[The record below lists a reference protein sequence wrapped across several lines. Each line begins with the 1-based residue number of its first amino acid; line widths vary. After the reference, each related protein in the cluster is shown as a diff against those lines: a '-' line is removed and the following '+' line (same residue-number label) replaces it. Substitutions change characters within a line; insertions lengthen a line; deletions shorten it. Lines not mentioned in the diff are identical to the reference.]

1 MAVFSTNQVRHLY
14 VVNTAESDGTHVT
27 PAKAEGHATLQFDN
41 AKKHLYLEYRG
52 VGGVMR
58 SDLINIEDIL
68 YAKSNKADNM
78 QTKLKSYTIALD
90 KNINEGNPVSGQD
103 YILRLSFRQYL
114 GMSDEDQY
122 FKYGMVHAYAGMTPD
137 KFYKILAQ
145 SLAKNFS
152 REVTPL
158 VKIEVH
164 STAAKSKGK
173 FDAQGYM
180 EVFPETKDTGEKKA
194 TNPYY
199 DATSAVV
206 EDIDSIR
213 ITEVEQPWVLGTMP
227 RTSVY
232 YTVQSVP
239 VTVEGDEVFWATIT
253 EGTNGILHN
262 GKTIADMEYFYMGE
276 RGDQYRNISWPNVI
290 PTKYLVDATKPYD
303 TFDIH
308 YAYVGSNESVQKS
321 EKTLTIVCPNE
332 KKAELNKLIARFNTA
347 TGTKFNVATIS

>member
-14 VVNTAESDGTHVT
+14 VVNTAETEGTHVT
-27 PAKAEGHATLQFDN
+27 SAKEVGHATLQFDT

-52 VGGVMR
+52 VDSVMR
-58 SDLINIEDIL
+58 SDLISIEDIL

-90 KNINEGNPVSGQD
+90 KAINSGNPVSGQD
-103 YILRLSFRQYL
+103 YILRLAFRQYL

-122 FKYGMVHAYAGMTPD
+122 FKYGMVHAYAGMTTD

-152 REVTPL
+152 REVCPL

-164 STAAKSKGK
+164 STATKSKGK

-180 EVFPETKDTGEKKA
+180 VVSPDTKDTGAAAES
-194 TNPYY
+194 NPYY
-199 DATSAVV
+199 ADDAVV
-206 EDIDSIR
+206 VDIDSVR

-232 YTVQSVP
+232 YTVQTVP
-239 VTVEGDEVFWATIT
+239 VTVEGDEVHWATIT
-253 EGTNGILHN
+253 EGTNGTLHN

-276 RGDQYRNISWPNVI
+276 RGDQYRNVGWPNVI

-321 EKTLTIVCPNE
+321 EKTLTIVCPHD
-332 KKAELNKLIARFNTA
+332 KKAELNKLITRFNTA

>member
-14 VVNTAESDGTHVT
+14 VVNTAETDDAHVT
-27 PAKAEGHATLQFDN
+27 PAKEVGHATLQFDT
-41 AKKHLYLEYRG
+41 AQKHLYLEYRG
-52 VGGVMR
+52 VDSVMR
-58 SDLINIEDIL
+58 SDLISIEDIL

-90 KNINEGNPVSGQD
+90 KAINNGNPVSGQD
-103 YILRLSFRQYL
+103 YILRLAFRQYL

-152 REVTPL
+152 REVCPL

-164 STAAKSKGK
+164 STATKSKGK

-180 EVFPETKDTGEKKA
+180 VVSPDTKDTGAAAES
-194 TNPYY
+194 NPYY
-199 DATSAVV
+199 ANNAVV
-206 EDIDSIR
+206 TDIDSVR

-232 YTVQSVP
+232 YTVQTVP
-239 VTVEGDEVFWATIT
+239 VTVEGDEVHWATIT
-253 EGTNGILHN
+253 EGTNGTLHN

-276 RGDQYRNISWPNVI
+276 RGDQYRNVGWPNVI

-321 EKTLTIVCPNE
+321 EKTLTIVCPHD
-332 KKAELNKLIARFNTA
+332 KKTELNKLITRFNTA

>member
-14 VVNTAESDGTHVT
+14 VVNTAETDGTHVT
-27 PAKAEGHATLQFDN
+27 PAKKVGHATLQFDT

-52 VGGVMR
+52 VDSVMR
-58 SDLINIEDIL
+58 SDLISIEDIL

-90 KNINEGNPVSGQD
+90 KAINSGNPVSGQD
-103 YILRLSFRQYL
+103 YILRLAFRQYL

-152 REVTPL
+152 REVCPL

-164 STAAKSKGK
+164 SAATKSKGK

-180 EVFPETKDTGEKKA
+180 VVSPDTKDTGAEA
-194 TNPYY
+194 ESNPYY
-199 DATSAVV
+199 VTDALVT
-206 EDIDSIR
+206 DIDSVR

-232 YTVQSVP
+232 YTVQTVP
-239 VTVEGDEVFWATIT
+239 VTVEGDEVHWATIT
-253 EGTNGILHN
+253 EGTNGTLHN

-276 RGDQYRNISWPNVI
+276 RGDQYRNVGWPNVI

-321 EKTLTIVCPNE
+321 EKTLTIVCPHDN
-332 KKAELNKLIARFNTA
+332 KTELNKLITRFNTA
-347 TGTKFNVATIS
+347 TGAKFNVATIS

>member
-14 VVNTAESDGTHVT
+14 VVNTAEADDTHVT
-27 PAKAEGHATLQFDN
+27 PAKEVGHATLQFDT

-52 VGGVMR
+52 VDSVMR
-58 SDLINIEDIL
+58 SDLISIEDIL

-90 KNINEGNPVSGQD
+90 KAINSGNPVSGQD
-103 YILRLSFRQYL
+103 YILRLAFRQYL

-152 REVTPL
+152 REVCPL

-164 STAAKSKGK
+164 SATTKSKGK

-180 EVFPETKDTGEKKA
+180 VVSPDTKDTGAEA
-194 TNPYY
+194 ESNPYY
-199 DATSAVV
+199 TEAVV
-206 EDIDSIR
+206 VDIDSVR

-232 YTVQSVP
+232 YTVQTVP
-239 VTVEGDEVFWATIT
+239 VTVEGDEVHWATIT
-253 EGTNGILHN
+253 EDTNGTLHN

-276 RGDQYRNISWPNVI
+276 RGDQYRNVGWPNVI

-321 EKTLTIVCPNE
+321 EKTLTIVCPHDNN
-332 KKAELNKLIARFNTA
+332 AELDKLITRFNTA

>member
-14 VVNTAESDGTHVT
+14 VVNTAETEGTHVT
-27 PAKAEGHATLQFDN
+27 PAKEVGHATLQFDT

-52 VGGVMR
+52 VDSVMR
-58 SDLINIEDIL
+58 SDLISIEDIL

-90 KNINEGNPVSGQD
+90 KAINSGNPVSGQD
-103 YILRLSFRQYL
+103 YILRLAFRQYL

-152 REVTPL
+152 REVCPL

-164 STAAKSKGK
+164 STATKSKGK

-180 EVFPETKDTGEKKA
+180 VVSPDTKDTGVEA
-194 TNPYY
+194 ESNPYY
-199 DATSAVV
+199 ADNKVV
-206 EDIDSIR
+206 VDIDSVR

-232 YTVQSVP
+232 YTVQTVP
-239 VTVEGDEVFWATIT
+239 VTVEGDEVHWATIT
-253 EGTNGILHN
+253 EGTNGTLHN

-276 RGDQYRNISWPNVI
+276 RGDQYRNVGWPNVI

-321 EKTLTIVCPNE
+321 EKTLTIVCPHDSM
-332 KKAELNKLIARFNTA
+332 AELNKLITRFNTA

>member
-14 VVNTAESDGTHVT
+14 VVNTAETGGTHVT
-27 PAKAEGHATLQFDN
+27 PAKEVGHATLQFDT

-52 VGGVMR
+52 VDSVMR

-90 KNINEGNPVSGQD
+90 KAINSGNPVSGQD
-103 YILRLSFRQYL
+103 YILRLAFRQYL

-152 REVTPL
+152 REVCPL

-164 STAAKSKGK
+164 STATKSKGK

-180 EVFPETKDTGEKKA
+180 VVSPDTKDTGAEAKS
-194 TNPYY
+194 NPYY
-199 DATSAVV
+199 ADDAVV
-206 EDIDSIR
+206 VDIDSVR

-232 YTVQSVP
+232 YTVQTVP
-239 VTVEGDEVFWATIT
+239 VTVEGDEVHWATIT
-253 EGTNGILHN
+253 EGTNGTLHN

-276 RGDQYRNISWPNVI
+276 RGDQYRNVGWPNVI

-321 EKTLTIVCPNE
+321 EKTLTIVCPHDSM
-332 KKAELNKLIARFNTA
+332 AELNKLITRFNTA